1 MWQSEKTNF
10 VTITC
15 DNMNTWHVKT
25 PTVTQWIQKM
35 LCEQVRKGE
44 VADISFQMW
53 QAEDK
58 TEQVNMT
65 NW

>member
-1 MWQSEKTNF
+1 MWQSEKTNI

-15 DNMNTWHVKT
+15 DNMNTWHVKI
-25 PTVTQWIQKM
+25 PTVTQWIKKM
-35 LCEQVRKGE
+35 LCEQVLKSE
-44 VADISFQMW
+44 VVDISFQMW
-53 QAEDK
+53 QSEDI